1 MLPLPKEGEDE
12 NRPPTAVELCAT
24 YAYRRGFMTHK
35 GIPDGSRAARLIL
48 KDYVKGKLLY
58 CYPPPGYNSEEF
70 QQYSNRYNVDNDNND
85 DDTNVET
92 NNQEISS
99 SETTS
104 KVYFIL
110 FTKKK
115 KKKTFVLYFS
125 NFFQQPRF
133 QPSDV
138 DQQFFHPTDVRFG
151 TKGTHGRI
159 NYTRKSGPI
168 LAGETMNDST
178 NQYPDGKPWKK
189 HHNHNKKEKL
199 RRLYRHLDA

>member
-104 KVYFIL
+104 K
-110 FTKKK
+110 
-115 KKKTFVLYFS
+115 
-125 NFFQQPRF
+125 QPRF